1 MHVGMMGELEEL
13 VQQLD
18 ELLNSPIVDEDDA
31 LEVAIV
37 AGLAARLGAT
47 AADLVAAVA
56 WRDGIGA
63 DLLAEMWEQV
73 DLEVHVEAVDACTG
87 GGLTDEQVEDAI
99 YEVDEV
105 VAAAVWCG
113 RIDRVQ
119 DAAREVAS
127 IVRGVPDVFEP
138 VAADGRLLAS
148 TRAVGEH
155 LFLYDYWLALADI
168 PAG

>member
-37 AGLAARLGAT
+37 AGLAARLGASQG
-47 AADLVAAVA
+47 DLVSARA
-56 WRDGIGA
+56 WRDGDGA

-73 DLEVHVEAVDACTG
+73 DLEPLVEAVDDCTG
-87 GGLTDEQVEDAI
+87 GGRSDEQVEDAI
-99 YEVDEV
+99 YEIDEV
-105 VAAAVWCG
+105 IAAAVWCG
-113 RIDRVQ
+113 QKERVQ
-119 DAAREVAS
+119 PAAREVAR

-138 VAADGRLLAS
+138 VAADGRILAA

-168 PAG
+168 PPA